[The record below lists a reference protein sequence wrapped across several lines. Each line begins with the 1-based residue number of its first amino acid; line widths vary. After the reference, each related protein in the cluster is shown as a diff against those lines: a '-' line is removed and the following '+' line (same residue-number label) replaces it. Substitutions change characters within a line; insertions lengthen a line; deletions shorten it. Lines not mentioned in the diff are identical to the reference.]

1 MKHLIYLFFIAL
13 LAISCNSKKTES
25 SSSSSSSSVIV
36 APDSVNYAIGVFEAH
51 STLNRLQGAN
61 LKVDYKKVF
70 AGYKSIL
77 NDDSIKA
84 HDMQWASNVIN
95 NFFIQRV
102 KDEGIAFLEE
112 NKKNDSVVVLP
123 SGLQYK
129 VIEEGTGISPVVSDT
144 VNVIYTGTVT
154 EGQTFDSSR
163 GKAVKMPL
171 SRMIPGWQ
179 EGVPLMKEGAKYK
192 FYIPSDLAYGN
203 SGQFAGRVLI
213 FDIELVNVIKGP
225 EPVSEVK
232 ASETK

>member
-1 MKHLIYLFFIAL
+1 MKHLIYLFFVAL
-13 LAISCNSKKTES
+13 LAVSCNSKKTES
-25 SSSSSSSSVIV
+25 SSSVVV
-36 APDSVNYAIGVFEAH
+36 APDSVSYAIGVYEAY
-51 STLNRLQGAN
+51 STVSHLQGSN
-61 LKVDYKKVF
+61 LKVNYDKLF

-84 HDMQWASNVIN
+84 HDMQWASSVIS
-95 NFFIQRV
+95 NFFTQKV

-129 VIEEGTGISPVVSDT
+129 VIEEGTGISPAVSDT

-179 EGVPLMKEGAKYK
+179 EGVPLMKEGARYK

-213 FDIELVNVIKGP
+213 FDVELVSVLKGP
-225 EPVSEVK
+225 ELVSDVK
-232 ASETK
+232 ASETE